1 MHPHQLIL
9 ASASPRRAALLRQ
22 IGFLF
27 DVHASHVDETI
38 DADCGPHEHV
48 EILSERKAR
57 EVAMHYP
64 RGIVLGADTIVV
76 VDGEII
82 NKPGSPDEA
91 VRMLRRLSG
100 RRHLVYTGLTLV
112 DAATGRAAHATE
124 ETEVWFRPLDMK
136 EIVDYVA
143 GGSPMDKAGAYGI
156 QDDFGAVFVERI
168 CGCYY
173 NVVGLPLS
181 RFYVTYNAFV
191 RGDHHPPQPV

>member
-1 MHPHQLIL
+1 MHPHPLIL

-22 IGFLF
+22 IGFVF
-27 DVHASHVDETI
+27 DVHPSHADETLVT
-38 DADCGPHEHV
+38 DCAPREHV
-48 EILSERKAR
+48 TILSERKAR

-64 RGIVLGADTIVV
+64 QGIVLGADTIVV
-76 VDGEII
+76 VDEEIVT
-82 NKPGSPDEA
+82 KPGAPAEA
-91 VRMLRRLSG
+91 VRMLTRLSG
-100 RRHLVYTGLTLV
+100 RKHLVYTGLTLV
-112 DAATGRAAHATE
+112 DAGGDRAVHATE
-124 ETEVWFRPLDMK
+124 ETEVWFRHLEMK
-136 EIVDYVA
+136 EILDYVA

-191 RGDHHPPQPV
+191 RGDQHQQQPR